1 MSRFLV
7 DTQLLLWSAS
17 GSRKLPAPVARLF
30 RDGGHEFYVSAASLW
45 EVAIKAS
52 LGRPDFQVDAGEL
65 RDVLVEN
72 GFRELSITGA
82 HAVAVSTLPAIHADP
97 FDRLL
102 IAQANTEPMVLVTAD
117 ERLARYP
124 GAIEVVG

>member
-17 GSRKLPAPVARLF
+17 GSRKLPAAVARLF
-30 RDGGHEFYVSAASLW
+30 REGAHDFHFSAASVW
-45 EVAIKAS
+45 EVAIKTS
-52 LGRPDFQVDAGEL
+52 LGRADFVVDPGEL

-72 GFRELSITGA
+72 GFRELGISAT
-82 HAVAVSTLPAIHADP
+82 HAVAVFTLPPIHSDP
-97 FDRLL
+97 FDRMLV
-102 IAQANTEPMVLVTAD
+102 AQANAEPMVLITAD

-124 GAIEVVG
+124 GTIEVV

>member
-17 GSRKLPAPVARLF
+17 GSRKLPARVARLF
-30 RDGGHEFYVSAASLW
+30 RDGRHEFHVSAASLW

-52 LGRPDFQVDAGEL
+52 LGRANFSVNAAEL
-65 RDVLVEN
+65 RDALIDG
-72 GFRELSITGA
+72 GFRELPITGG
-82 HAVAVSTLPAIHADP
+82 HAVAVSALPPIHADP

-102 IAQANTEPMVLVTAD
+102 VAQANAEPMVLITAD

-124 GAIEVVG
+124 GNIEVV

>member
-17 GSRKLPAPVARLF
+17 GSRKLPAAVARLF
-30 RDGGHEFYVSAASLW
+30 RDGRHEFYVSAASLW
-45 EVAIKAS
+45 EVAIKTS
-52 LGRPDFQVDAGEL
+52 LGRADFAVNAAEL

-72 GFRELSITGA
+72 GFRELPITCG
-82 HAVAVSTLPAIHADP
+82 HAVAVSALPPIHADP

-102 IAQANTEPMVLVTAD
+102 VAQANTEPMVLITAD

-124 GAIEVVG
+124 GTIEIVG